1 MNWDLDTVL
10 LLLLLRI
17 ILGLAVLPGSESG
30 APGGVARPNC
40 PARQCETC
48 TVRKCVASLR
58 FSEKNRMML
67 DEPCVL
73 YSAIWNEKTASE
85 MQEIL
90 QISQTATGCSRMPL
104 TGLNAQ
110 FCECRLKCSKAI
122 CTWIGLGLDR
132 LEISE
137 ASLLRPPAW
146 LLRSQHADSFK
157 SWQN

>member
-1 MNWDLDTVL
+1 MRPWHS
-10 LLLLLRI
+10 
-17 ILGLAVLPGSESG
+17 LASPASPHHPWVG
-30 APGGVARPNC
+30 RPS
-40 PARQCETC
+40 RQWIRCSRWRRSSQLSRPSMWNLYRQKMCSFPPFLWEDQND
-48 TVRKCVASLR
+48 VRWTMCSIFCHLK
-58 FSEKNRMML
+58 
-67 DEPCVL
+67 
-73 YSAIWNEKTASE
+73 WKTASE

-110 FCECRLKCSKAI
+110 FCKCRLKCSKAI